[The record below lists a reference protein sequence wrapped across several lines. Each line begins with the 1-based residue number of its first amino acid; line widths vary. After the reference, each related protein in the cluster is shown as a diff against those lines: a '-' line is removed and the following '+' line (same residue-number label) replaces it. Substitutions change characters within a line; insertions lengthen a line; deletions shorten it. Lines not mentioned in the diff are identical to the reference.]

1 MPVEIIKLSLGLI
14 EVLYDKN
21 RFLRVLMIAQLG
33 LLYYSITQFLAFII
47 PNDDETIRAIILASI
62 MLSVAFIGHYILRN
76 RLSREEKE
84 ITWLTIS
91 EELLGEIKE
100 VLNAKTKNYIDFLKL
115 ENFIKKLVLKT
126 KSVRKIFE
134 YSIKSFFLYLVPY
147 ALIYLLLNLI
157 LIFLA
162 LKHIAG
168 FLVFP
173 SGNLIIVAVSGYILA
188 AVGLTILKKPEGL
201 ESPKEL
207 CLLVLGSIIIPP
219 VFLTPLKD
227 EFDRTLKIEKM
238 EFSLSED
245 NFKKFLD
252 FLFSDEIKLFNIFNL
267 EEIERTEERKE
278 VLRKSVFGY
287 KTSEKSKVS
296 DSVELFRNAYLI
308 LKKTGCSIFLF
319 EYSPEEFLVP
329 KDFDFVEYKGKG
341 IMRFKLKR
349 EPMVLIRGFEIGES
363 SVFYEFLNYLREKRY
378 QKP

>member
-134 YSIKSFFLYLVPY
+134 YFVKSFFLYLVPY

-227 EFDRTLKIEKM
+227 EFDRTLKIEKR

-319 EYSPEEFLVP
+319 EYFPEEFLVP

>member
-115 ENFIKKLVLKT
+115 ENFIKKLVLRT
-126 KSVRKIFE
+126 KSARKIFE
-134 YSIKSFFLYLVPY
+134 YFVKSFFLYLVPY

-227 EFDRTLKIEKM
+227 EFDRTLKIEKR

>member
-47 PNDDETIRAIILASI
+47 PNDDETIRAIVLASI

-76 RLSREEKE
+76 WLSREEKE

-100 VLNAKTKNYIDFLKL
+100 VLTAKTKNYIDFLKL
-115 ENFIKKLVLKT
+115 ENFIKRLILKT
-126 KSVRKIFE
+126 KSARKIFE
-134 YSIKSFFLYLVPY
+134 YTIKSFILYLVPY

-173 SGNLIIVAVSGYILA
+173 SSNLIIVAVSGYILA

-227 EFDRTLKIEKM
+227 EFDRTLKIEKR

-296 DSVELFRNAYLI
+296 DSFELFRNAYLI

-341 IMRFKLKR
+341 TMRFKLKR